1 MELIDN
7 SFNSSI
13 NVSATIR
20 VNSKTNLILKASV
33 SQPNNA
39 VVCLLNISSVLYELI
54 HKTKTDIDGV

>member
-1 MELIDN
+1 MKLIDN

>member
-13 NVSATIR
+13 NVSATLS

-39 VVCLLNISSVLYELI
+39 VVCLLNISSVLYKLI
-54 HKTKTDIDGV
+54 HQTKTGIDGV